1 MTVIFGIYDFLN
13 YSDRIAGSLFRN
25 YMVDCVIDFFRDIP
39 EDVLNTYC
47 WIHST
52 YTVEGGGIPGKD
64 SAYPGVRP
72 AGPSSI
78 RRPARYYQWVAFVLF
93 IQVRF

>member
-1 MTVIFGIYDFLN
+1 MDLF
-13 YSDRIAGSLFRN
+13 DRSFKLYKVFF
-25 YMVDCVIDFFRDIP
+25 CEFRDIP

-72 AGPSSI
+72 AGPNSI